1 MEKQEQ
7 NSVKQRTIGSRIAIL
22 NRMDRGF
29 FAKRLKHYSLGSS
42 EMAVLMQISYF
53 GELSQDQVASNI
65 MMDKASIS
73 KIVKKLLQKGYI
85 YVARDT
91 EDNRIHR
98 LGLTLKGKEIL
109 PVLKDSTKEWL
120 NILTT
125 GFSAEEIDKVCC
137 IMDKMIQNVARLE

>member
-1 MEKQEQ
+1 MEKYSQ
-7 NSVKQRTIGSRIAIL
+7 SSIKQRTIGSRIASL
-22 NRMDRGF
+22 NRMDRSF
-29 FAKRLKHYSLGSS
+29 FAKKLKHYSLGSS
-42 EMAVLMQISYF
+42 EMAVLLQISYF
-53 GELSQDQVASNI
+53 GELSQDQIASNI
-65 MMDKASIS
+65 VMDKASIS

-120 NILTT
+120 DILST
-125 GFSAEEIDKVCC
+125 GLSAEEIDKMCC
-137 IMDKMIQNVARLE
+137 ILDKMMQNIARLE